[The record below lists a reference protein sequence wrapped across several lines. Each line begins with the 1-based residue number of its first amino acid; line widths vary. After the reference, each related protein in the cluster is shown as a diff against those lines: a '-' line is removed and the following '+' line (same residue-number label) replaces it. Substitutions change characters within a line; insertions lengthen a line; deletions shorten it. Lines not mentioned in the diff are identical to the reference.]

1 MHEFGHGL
9 GFQNFENEAAGT
21 FLAGRQDIYSVFTF
35 DNTAGK
41 YWTQMTVPERQASA
55 LNYGKVV
62 FDGARATLGAGLTLD
77 PRTAFTVTAPA
88 ALAGEYEYG
97 TASFG
102 PAITPANFSGTVV
115 LGTDGVGAGNDG
127 CEPLSN
133 RAVVAGNI
141 VLLDCGACTFGTQ
154 CQTAQAGGATM
165 RGGGTQTRR

>member
-1 MHEFGHGL
+1 
-9 GFQNFENEAAGT
+9 
-21 FLAGRQDIYSVFTF
+21 
-35 DNTAGK
+35 
-41 YWTQMTVPERQASA
+41 MTDLERQASA
-55 LNYGKVV
+55 INYGKVV

-77 PRTAFTVTAPA
+77 PRTAFRATAPA

-133 RAVVAGNI
+133 PAVVAGNL
-141 VLLDCGACTFGTQ
+141 VLLDRGACTLDRKST
-154 CQTAQAGGATM
+154 CLNSSH
-165 RGGGTQTRR
+165 

>member
-1 MHEFGHGL
+1 MRISDWSSDVCSSDL
-9 GFQNFENEAAGT
+9 
-21 FLAGRQDIYSVFTF
+21 IYAVFTF

-115 LGTDGVGAGNDG
+115 LGTDGRS
-127 CEPLSN
+127 EEHTSELQSLM
-133 RAVVAGNI
+133 RTSYAVFRWQKKKN
-141 VLLDCGACTFGTQ
+141 T
-154 CQTAQAGGATM
+154 
-165 RGGGTQTRR
+165 